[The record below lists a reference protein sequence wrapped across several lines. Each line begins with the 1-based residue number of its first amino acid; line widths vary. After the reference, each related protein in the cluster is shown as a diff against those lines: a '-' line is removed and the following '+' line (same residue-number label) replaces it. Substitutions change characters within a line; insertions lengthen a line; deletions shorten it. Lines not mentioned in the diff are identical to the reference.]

1 MNMNDYPHVT
11 IAEDGRLCSTDQ
23 HHVGFPHMLY
33 DTLLH
38 LRYNGD
44 VPVYRTRMSMAHSM
58 KQCEVSMTIP
68 LNPVEPWMATVI
80 GVELDDTVD

>member
-1 MNMNDYPHVT
+1 
-11 IAEDGRLCSTDQ
+11 
-23 HHVGFPHMLY
+23 
-33 DTLLH
+33 
-38 LRYNGD
+38 
-44 VPVYRTRMSMAHSM
+44 M